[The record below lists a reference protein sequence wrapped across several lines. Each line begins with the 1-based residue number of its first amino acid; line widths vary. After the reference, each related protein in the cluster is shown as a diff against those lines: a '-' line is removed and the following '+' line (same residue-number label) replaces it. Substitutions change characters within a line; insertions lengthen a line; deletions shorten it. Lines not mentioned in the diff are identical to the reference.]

1 MIAVVKYDAGN
12 VLSLVNALRRCGVD
26 EYELTSDPDV
36 LQVADKVLLP
46 GVGDASVALASLLSL
61 GLDKTLLS
69 LKCPVL
75 GICVGMQVLC
85 RQCEEGDVD
94 GLGVFSADV
103 TRVKAE
109 DPSLKIPHMG
119 WNRLENMRSGL
130 FDGIPEGTFMYFV
143 HSFRAEV
150 CPDTVAS
157 SVHGSLFSAA
167 LAKDNFYGTQFHPEK
182 SGPAG
187 ARLIQNF
194 LSL

>member
-1 MIAVVKYDAGN
+1 
-12 VLSLVNALRRCGVD
+12 
-26 EYELTSDPDV
+26 
-36 LQVADKVLLP
+36 
-46 GVGDASVALASLLSL
+46 
-61 GLDKTLLS
+61 
-69 LKCPVL
+69 
-75 GICVGMQVLC
+75 
-85 RQCEEGDVD
+85 
-94 GLGVFSADV
+94 
-103 TRVKAE
+103 
-109 DPSLKIPHMG
+109 
-119 WNRLENMRSGL
+119 
-130 FDGIPEGTFMYFV
+130 MYFV